1 MPRWTVAIV
10 VQLPALDYDN
20 TRNDNRIINHT
31 IGLPS
36 CACTAL
42 KESFPF
48 HLFQSPLSW
57 LICHGLPPPPSPPH
71 SPPHPPSGPHPKKQT
86 NQPTNKTNTK
96 TKQTSHCMCFSVAV
110 KRCQPEWHLR
120 RQCVRKRLKTA
131 NMVILIRSNQSSLF
145 LTGRFISAHSLC

>member
-57 LICHGLPPPPSPPH
+57 LICHGLPPPHRPTPH
-71 SPPHPPSGPHPKKQT
+71 RTHPPAPTRKSKHT
-86 NQPTNKTNTK
+86 NQQTKPTRKQNKHLIACVSRWRLNVASRSDT
-96 TKQTSHCMCFSVAV
+96 CGGSVSE
-110 KRCQPEWHLR
+110 K
-120 RQCVRKRLKTA
+120 
-131 NMVILIRSNQSSLF
+131 
-145 LTGRFISAHSLC
+145 G